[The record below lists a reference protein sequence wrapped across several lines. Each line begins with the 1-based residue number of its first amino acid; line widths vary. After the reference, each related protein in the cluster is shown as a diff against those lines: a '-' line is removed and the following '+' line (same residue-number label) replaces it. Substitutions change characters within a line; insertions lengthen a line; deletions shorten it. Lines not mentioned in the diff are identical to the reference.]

1 MQTLSPKRKSV
12 LLTFQEAI
20 TNRFTEEKEQILLDS
35 QGAHLEV
42 FPSSVHLK
50 HTEWILYSLH
60 HNETPFNLEL
70 LESENHR
77 TF

>member
-12 LLTFQEAI
+12 FLTSHVVI
-20 TNRFTEEKEQILLDS
+20 TKLFTEKEQILPDS
-35 QGAHLEV
+35 QGAHLQV

-50 HTEWILYSLH
+50 HTEWILYSLR
-60 HNETPFNLEL
+60 HNETSFNLEI
-70 LESENHR
+70 LETQNHR